1 MTARQLKYLSI
12 RRASMGLAV
21 HEISHFGWLLLMLDM
36 LSSSVQASVGYGFWP
51 KYRAQKSHMGA
62 MGMYGSHVEK
72 FDLFGRAN

>member
-1 MTARQLKYLSI
+1 
-12 RRASMGLAV
+12 
-21 HEISHFGWLLLMLDM
+21 LMLDM
-36 LSSSVQASVGYGFWP
+36 LSSSVQASFGYGFWP